1 MAQPPAKAGK
11 KSDDSEGFD
20 KTLLGVL
27 NVVERDSQISQR
39 LISRELGVALGLA
52 NAYLKR
58 CVRKGFIKISQVP
71 KRRYAYFLTPQGF
84 AEKARLTGEY
94 LSTSLS
100 FFRTAREQ
108 MSEILAGCAADGL
121 RRVALAGASD
131 LAEVARLCAFDH
143 KIELVGVVDASQAGT
158 SFHGLPVFASLND
171 CKPVDAVIVTGLNKP
186 EAIVEALSH
195 DIAPERILAPRLLRL
210 KLPPPSVRKVAAE

>member
-1 MAQPPAKAGK
+1 MAQPPLKAGK
-11 KSDDSEGFD
+11 KADSPDDFD
-20 KTLLGVL
+20 ETLLGVL
-27 NVVERDSQISQR
+27 NVVERDAQISQR

-71 KRRYAYFLTPQGF
+71 KRRYAYYLTPQGF

-94 LSTSLS
+94 LSVSLS
-100 FFRTAREQ
+100 FFRVAREQ
-108 MSEILAGCAADGL
+108 ISEMLAGCAADGF

-143 KIELVGVVDASQAGT
+143 KIEIVGVVDASQAGT
-158 SFHGLPVFASLND
+158 SFHGLAVFASLNE
-171 CKPVDAVIVTGLNKP
+171 CKPVDAVIVTGLIKP
-186 EAIVEALSH
+186 EAIVESLSH

-210 KLPPPSVRKVAAE
+210 KTQPPSVRKVAAE